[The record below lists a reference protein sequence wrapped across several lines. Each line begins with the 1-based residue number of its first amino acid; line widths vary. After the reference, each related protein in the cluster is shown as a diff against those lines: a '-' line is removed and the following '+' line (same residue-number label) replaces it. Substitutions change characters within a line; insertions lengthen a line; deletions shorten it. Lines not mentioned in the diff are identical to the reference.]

1 MEYRK
6 WGSGRVPL
14 HVLALTLLFYAYHI
28 IYHTYM
34 IQKYVKERERF
45 HSVVKTILELTV

>member
-1 MEYRK
+1 MGIRK
-6 WGSGRVPL
+6 SSPSL
-14 HVLALTLLFYAYHI
+14 LSLDFTVLCISYYN
-28 IYHTYM
+28 HTYM